1 MMITE
6 AIQATE
12 LSHMW
17 WMEKQIYIYI
27 IYIRK
32 YIYLR
37 ISNNSQQKSVLLV
50 VHNSQIQTKNYIGTL
65 STY

>member
-17 WMEKQIYIYI
+17 WMEKQIYIYYI
-27 IYIRK
+27 YPQIYIFAD
-32 YIYLR
+32 
-37 ISNNSQQKSVLLV
+37 Q
-50 VHNSQIQTKNYIGTL
+50 
-65 STY
+65 